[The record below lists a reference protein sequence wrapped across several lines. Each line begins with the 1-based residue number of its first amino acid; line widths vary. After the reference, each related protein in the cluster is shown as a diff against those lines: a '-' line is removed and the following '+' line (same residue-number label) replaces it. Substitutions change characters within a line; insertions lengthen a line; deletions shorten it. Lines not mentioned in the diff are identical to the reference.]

1 MASRTARSVD
11 RTVDKMLRQ
20 MAQTARPS
28 AGSAGSASSAAQ
40 ALERMAEIQKRIA
53 RGDMEA
59 AQFLTDQAI
68 KQAEAEESPEVR
80 REKLRALQAEKEKA
94 VWWKSPALLG
104 SAIVAGVL
112 VLGLALVATRSGG
125 HAVNGRVFVDER
137 AARDVDLVFHSL
149 SRSDVRVK
157 IRTSEDG
164 SFAVDSLPPGDYKVL
179 VMPSDGSQQIP
190 RKYASPISTPFR
202 LKLHE
207 DTSDY
212 TMSVASEQKTRQG

>member
-80 REKLRALQAEKEKA
+80 REKLRALQAEKEKTAGPKSTILAAIAGVA
-94 VWWKSPALLG
+94 VVVLAGGALAFSSIG
-104 SAIVAGVL
+104 SGHSVAGTVTL
-112 VLGLALVATRSGG
+112 DQKPLPMAEVIFHPKSGG
-125 HAVNGRVFVDER
+125 GEPTR
-137 AARDVDLVFHSL
+137 ATTGDRGTF
-149 SRSDVRVK
+149 R
-157 IRTSEDG
+157 IR
-164 SFAVDSLPPGDYKVL
+164 SLPPGEYAIVL
-179 VMPSDGSQQIP
+179 ASTDSGKIP
-190 RKYASPISTPFR
+190 KKYLSPESTPFA
-202 LKLHE
+202 LKLSY
-207 DTSDY
+207 DRQNLR
-212 TMSVASEQKTRQG
+212 MVASSGGKTK